1 MSTKSGKILARRV
14 DEEVCFVVLGRAD
27 AHLSPG
33 LRQYAEGA
41 LSSGASTIL
50 IDLRECKHCDSTFVG
65 TLLRL
70 KHTVAA
76 KSGSLQLVRPS
87 AEVRDILAHMGAQ
100 SLFAIVE
107 QMPARG
113 DDDMTWQELADDD
126 GRTAS
131 SRFKRTAAEAH
142 QALAQAGGE
151 LAARFGAVA
160 EAMQQELIA
169 KDDKSSQS
177 SGN

>member
-1 MSTKSGKILARRV
+1 MSNCSGKVLARRA
-14 DEEVCFVVLGRAD
+14 DDEVCFLVIGRAN
-27 AHLSPG
+27 AHHSPG

-41 LSSGASTIL
+41 LRSGANTIL
-50 IDLRECKHCDSTFVG
+50 VDLRDCRHCDSTFVG

-76 KSGSLQLVRPS
+76 KAGSMQLVRPS

-100 SLFAIVE
+100 RLFEIVE
-107 QMPARG
+107 HVPGR
-113 DDDMTWQELADDD
+113 DEDMTWQEIADDD

-131 SRFKRTAAEAH
+131 SRFKRNAMEAH
-142 QALAQAGGE
+142 QALAGAGGE

-160 EAMQQELIA
+160 EAMQQELTVSEG
-169 KDDKSSQS
+169 KP
-177 SGN
+177 GP

>member
-1 MSTKSGKILARRV
+1 MSSKSGKILARRV

-70 KHTVAA
+70 KHIVAA

-87 AEVRDILAHMGAQ
+87 AEVRDILVHMGAQ
-100 SLFAIVE
+100 RLFDVIE
-107 QMPARG
+107 QLPTRG

-131 SRFKRTAAEAH
+131 SRFKRNAAEAH
-142 QALAQAGGE
+142 QALAEAGGE
-151 LAARFGAVA
+151 LATRFGAVA
-160 EAMQQELIA
+160 EAMQQELSTA
-169 KDDKSSQS
+169 EDKSRQS

>member
-1 MSTKSGKILARRV
+1 MSGASGKVLARRC
-14 DEEVCFVVLGRAD
+14 DDEVCFLVIGQAN

-41 LSSGASTIL
+41 LGSGASTIL

-70 KHTVAA
+70 KYTVAA
-76 KSGSLQLVRPS
+76 TSGKLQLVRPS
-87 AEVRDILAHMGAQ
+87 AEVQSILAHMGAQ
-100 SLFAIVE
+100 RLFDVVE
-107 QMPARG
+107 QMPRRG

-131 SRFKRTAAEAH
+131 SRFKRNAMEAH
-142 QALAQAGGE
+142 QALAGAGGE

-160 EAMQQELIA
+160 EAMQQELTA
-169 KDDKSSQS
+169 SEDRPSQ
-177 SGN
+177 

>member
-1 MSTKSGKILARRV
+1 MSITSGKILARRV
-14 DEEVCFVVLGRAD
+14 DEEVCFCVLGRAD

-41 LSSGASTIL
+41 LSSGATTIV
-50 IDLRECKHCDSTFVG
+50 IDLRECTHCDSTFVG

-70 KHTVAA
+70 KHIVAA
-76 KSGSLQLVRPS
+76 KSGALQLLRPS
-87 AEVRDILAHMGAQ
+87 TAVCSILAHMGAQ
-100 SLFAIVE
+100 KLFDVIE
-107 QMPARG
+107 QLPRRG

-160 EAMQQELIA
+160 EAMQQELAAAEKNIG
-169 KDDKSSQS
+169 Q
-177 SGN
+177 

>member
-1 MSTKSGKILARRV
+1 M
-14 DEEVCFVVLGRAD
+14 DDEVCFLVIGHAN

-41 LSSGASTIL
+41 LSSGIRTIL

-76 KSGSLQLVRPS
+76 TASSLQLVRPS
-87 AEVRDILAHMGAQ
+87 AEVRTILAHMGAQ
-100 SLFAIVE
+100 NLFEIVE
-107 QMPARG
+107 KMPAHG
-113 DDDMTWQELADDD
+113 GDDMTWQELADDD

-131 SRFKRTAAEAH
+131 SRFKRNAMEAH
-142 QALAQAGGE
+142 QALAGVGGE

-160 EAMQQELIA
+160 EAMQQELTA
-169 KDDKSSQS
+169 SEVKRNQ
-177 SGN
+177 